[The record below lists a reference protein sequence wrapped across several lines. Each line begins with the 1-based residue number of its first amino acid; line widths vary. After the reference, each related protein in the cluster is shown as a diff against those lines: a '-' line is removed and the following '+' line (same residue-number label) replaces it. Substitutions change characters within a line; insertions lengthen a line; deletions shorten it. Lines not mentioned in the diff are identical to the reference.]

1 MHNYKLKYFKKLKR
15 KTKLI
20 MIKFYQCI
28 RIYKYKLVSN
38 ASSVGSL
45 ALYNQP
51 VLMTGQGK
59 IVLSKC
65 TLGIW
70 PSPFYLSGYIHI
82 EARSEHSQ
90 VIIGDGVSINNNA
103 VIIADRTTIKIGDN
117 TLIGTEFCVY
127 DSDFHALDPTKRLDQ
142 DYRAAPVEIGFNVFI
157 GSRVTV
163 LKGVTIGDNSVIA
176 SGSVV
181 VRNIPSDVIAG
192 GVPAKV
198 IRSL

>member
-1 MHNYKLKYFKKLKR
+1 MHSYNIKYIKRLKR
-15 KTKLI
+15 KIKLI
-20 MIKFYQCI
+20 SIQFYQRI
-28 RIYKYKLVSN
+28 RIYKYKLMSDAN
-38 ASSVGSL
+38 SVGSL

-82 EARSEHSQ
+82 EARSKYSQ

-117 TLIGTEFCVY
+117 ALIGTEFCVY
-127 DSDFHALDPTKRLDQ
+127 DSDFHVLDPAKRLGQ
-142 DYRAAPVEIGFNVFI
+142 DYRTASVEIGFNVFI
-157 GSRVTV
+157 GSRVTI
-163 LKGVTIGDNSVIA
+163 LKVVKIGDNSVIA

-181 VRNIPSDVIAG
+181 VCNIPSDVVAG